1 MRGGVLNVLKWPPSA
16 GNGEERKE
24 QAGQPDV
31 RLLQEELRA
40 ARHDQQSALGML
52 RDILY
57 GADVAT
63 FLLDAKLNI
72 EFFTPTAEMLFR
84 VLSTDVG
91 SPFLSLIMVA
101 GDNALESDIRD
112 VAAGR
117 SNERIALVAMYGK
130 SYRRRVSPRYT
141 SRDGA
146 NGVAVSYSDVTATQ
160 AAQDEARASYEQ
172 VRNVVMMLPAPA
184 AIVDDRG
191 RLAHANRRFEAVI
204 KDFPDLLERAVEHW
218 RAMSEP
224 DPGGPL
230 TFAVAGLGTVQLSL
244 AAVTAAAANPMHV
257 IAVEPDTGTAS
268 TQQRFVADLAHLGQL
283 RHEVIQ
289 PLQTLR
295 MLHGIMLKRHAD
307 AEDFAARHRVEETFE
322 ALSGMLN
329 SLFLQQELVNGLL
342 VSQPGEVVALREIID
357 SLRPELGYH
366 AAARS
371 LDWDIDKCPFEVMT
385 EPRLLECLIRGLML
399 RVVRCIKHGRLV
411 LGFRRV
417 GDRVVIEFRQESE
430 GPLQPVPAKPGP
442 SQAENIN
449 ELLFPSALVE
459 QLSES
464 LGVTVAD
471 DSDLPEGLLCTISIP
486 AAVPETSAIAAA
498 TSAGKAPA
506 GVVDDSE
513 SRRICIV
520 DDDDLLLQSVA
531 DALHEHGIRAV
542 TCLDVDTYLTRWADA
557 EIDCVVVDALM
568 PDKDGFSLIKTLRQ
582 NPQSPPIIM
591 ITGAGD
597 VKLAVKAM
605 KAGAADFIQKPFDAE
620 QLAEA
625 VRRVCVE
632 TADQASQA
640 SEPEAI
646 PLQTDGLTA
655 RQKQVLELVVE
666 GHANKEIAARLSISQ
681 RTVENHRAAVMRRTG
696 ARTLPD
702 LIRMRLL
709 SQERTSQD
717 RDTVHDH

>member
-1 MRGGVLNVLKWPPSA
+1 MLKWPPSA
-16 GNGEERKE
+16 GNGADPARDG
-24 QAGQPDV
+24 AGEPDV
-31 RLLQEELRA
+31 RLLQAELRA
-40 ARHDQQSALGML
+40 ARDDQQSALGML

-63 FLLDAKLNI
+63 FLLDAGLNI
-72 EFFTPTAEMLFR
+72 EFFTPTAETLFR

-91 SPFLSLIMVA
+91 CPFLGLIMVA
-101 GDNALESDIRD
+101 GDDALETDIRD
-112 VAAGR
+112 VAGGR
-117 SNERIALVAMYGK
+117 SGERTALVTMYGK

-146 NGVAVSYSDVTATQ
+146 NGVAVSYADVTATRT
-160 AAQDEARASYEQ
+160 AQEEARASYEQ

-191 RLAHANRRFEAVI
+191 RLAHANPRFEAVI
-204 KDFPDLLERAVEHW
+204 KDYPDLLERAVEHW

-230 TFAVAGLGTVQLSL
+230 TFSVAGLGRVQLSL

-257 IAVEPDTGTAS
+257 IAVEPDAGTAS
-268 TQQRFVADLAHLGQL
+268 SHQRFVADLEHLSQL

-295 MLHGIMLKRHAD
+295 MLHGIMLKRQAD
-307 AEDFAARHRVEETFE
+307 AEDFAARHRLEETFE

-342 VSQPGEVVALREIID
+342 VSHPGEVVALREIID

-366 AAARS
+366 AAAKS
-371 LDWDIDKCPFEVMT
+371 LDWEIDQCPFEVVT

-399 RVVRCIKHGRLV
+399 RVVRCINDGRLI
-411 LGFRRV
+411 LSFRRD

-430 GPLQPVPAKPGP
+430 RPLQPTLAETVP
-442 SQAENIN
+442 SQARNIN
-449 ELLFPSALVE
+449 ELLFPSALVA

-464 LGVTVAD
+464 LGVTVAV
-471 DSDLPEGLLCTISIP
+471 DSDLPEGQMCTISIP
-486 AAVPETSAIAAA
+486 AAARDAATDARVPGDAVDAAA
-498 TSAGKAPA
+498 AANEGRLRQ
-506 GVVDDSE
+506 V
-513 SRRICIV
+513 CIV

-531 DALHEHGIRAV
+531 DALQGHGIHAI
-542 TCLDVDTYLTRWADA
+542 TCLDVDTYLSEWADA
-557 EIDCVVVDALM
+557 KVDCVVVDAMM
-568 PDKDGFSLIKTLRQ
+568 PGKDGFALIEALVEA
-582 NPQSPPIIM
+582 PASPPIIM

-620 QLAEA
+620 QLADA
-625 VRRVCVE
+625 VRRVCAESEDRSPQV
-632 TADQASQA
+632 A
-640 SEPEAI
+640 EPEAM

-702 LIRMRLL
+702 LIRMRLMA
-709 SQERTSQD
+709 RDPD
-717 RDTVHDH
+717 RPGPDPARDH